1 MLARCANFLILPC
14 HLTVVVAEVVFFVN
28 GHYVR
33 LCGDH
38 DHVVTILFIVVHG
51 AVVEVESVVLVV
63 NVVSTVG
70 VHEDAQT
77 LYANAAEDAEHFT
90 LVIVEFGGCLAA
102 KGEKIVAKESLDA
115 SEREVG
121 QAGAVVE
128 ERMDALFMS
137 VTARDLSWVGHLRLG
152 RGWYSS

>member
-14 HLTVVVAEVVFFVN
+14 HLAVVVAEVVFFVN

-33 LCGDH
+33 LCGDN
-38 DHVVTILFIVVHG
+38 DHVITVLLLVVHG
-51 AVVEVESVVLVV
+51 AVVEIESVVLVI
-63 NVVSTVG
+63 NVVSTVS

-102 KGEKIVAKESLDA
+102 EGEKIIAKESLDA

-137 VTARDLSWVGHLRLG
+137 VKARVLSWVGHLRL
-152 RGWYSS
+152 RRDWCSS